1 MRWLA
6 SLGLIVLAA
15 CSVPPPPPGSE
26 VRMDVMRPAMVSD
39 VLPDGR
45 FLSEADRRFFSRAAG
60 LREAAASGQVVL
72 ARCTM
77 GDGDLVFAHALLGR
91 QPVPKSGEVIRVRL
105 GNREAGEPDQVL
117 GPVTD
122 PPGLTRGWL
131 PYEIVAY
138 RSIVPWSTTAI
149 EGEVSPFVQAQYGK
163 IRSGRVVRCLAP

>member
-6 SLGLIVLAA
+6 SLGVLILAA
-15 CSVPPPPPGSE
+15 CSAPPPPPGSE
-26 VRMDVMRPAMVSD
+26 VRMVVWGATAPRDVT
-39 VLPDGR
+39 PDGR
-45 FLSEADRRFFSRAAG
+45 FLSDEQRRYFTRAAG
-60 LREAAASGQVVL
+60 LREAAAAGQVVT

-77 GDGDLVFAHALLGR
+77 GDGDLVFAHAVLGEMAM
-91 QPVPKSGEVIRVRL
+91 PKAGEVIRVRL
-105 GNREAGEPDQVL
+105 GNREAGELNRVL
-117 GPVTD
+117 GKVTD

-138 RSIVPWSTTAI
+138 RSIVPWSTVAV